1 MIAAALVALALQG
14 SLDAR
19 AREFHCDDPQNQME
33 MNVCAQIDF
42 ERADAELNGVWGQ
55 VVADARRADREIQRE
70 YDRRPTSEAKLREA
84 QRAWLVFRDAHCTV
98 QGYDEAR
105 GGTMEPMVY
114 GSCRAEL
121 TRQRTA
127 QLRGLGE
134 Q

>member
-1 MIAAALVALALQG
+1 MMSLLLALALQG

-33 MNVCAQIDF
+33 MNMCAGLDF
-42 ERADAELNGVWGQ
+42 ERADAELNILWRQ
-55 VVADARRADREIQRE
+55 VIASARARDRELDRR
-70 YDRRPTSEAKLREA
+70 YDQRPTSEAKLREA

-105 GGTMEPMVY
+105 GGSMEPMVY
-114 GSCRAEL
+114 GACRAEL

>member
-1 MIAAALVALALQG
+1 MMSWLLALALQG

-33 MNVCAQIDF
+33 MNVCAGLDF
-42 ERADAELNGVWGQ
+42 ERADAELNNLWRQTIAG
-55 VVADARRADREIQRE
+55 ARARDRAL
-70 YDRRPTSEAKLREA
+70 DRRYDQRPTTEAKLREA
-84 QRAWLVFRDAHCTV
+84 QRAWLLFRDAHCTV

-114 GSCRAEL
+114 GACRARL
-121 TRQRTA
+121 TRERVA

-134 Q
+134 